1 MKTRFKYRRIV
12 LTVMLI
18 IALFPVGI
26 TFSKYIYDYVKYYIM
41 EANNFYFN
49 SDKLEDK
56 GITYNINNWGGV
68 ESFNI
73 QFELNNHKNNL
84 LTSDSDIAYNLNII
98 CDGDIQCSI
107 SNDSGIIYKDEK
119 TVSYDVMVNPLRVFD
134 AGESVNV
141 KIEATSSSPYV
152 KSLSGNFVI
161 TVGKK
166 GVSYEIVD
174 EPFRPYFMFNITNV
188 IDSYTVIK
196 EFDNYKVGDVI
207 SILAYRNL
215 SEDNKKNCVSA
226 TITLEFDPNKVVID
240 TTSNIINNSLITN
253 SLVNGVSYVSKIK
266 FNVDATSSTS
276 IRFYKKDKSIDYTYP
291 YVNNTSI
298 ISFDVEMQV
307 KK

>member
-1 MKTRFKYRRIV
+1 MKARFKYRRIV
-12 LTVMLI
+12 LIVMLI

-84 LTSDSDIAYNLNII
+84 LTSDSDIAYDLNII

-119 TVSYDVMVNPLRVFD
+119 TVSYDVIVNPLRVFD

-141 KIEATSSSPYV
+141 KIEAISSSPYV
-152 KSLSGNFVI
+152 KTLSGNFVI

-188 IDSYTVIK
+188 IDNYTVIK

-207 SILAYRNL
+207 SATVYKNL
-215 SEDNKKNCVSA
+215 SDDNKKNCVSA

-298 ISFDVEMQV
+298 ISFDVEM
-307 KK
+307 

>member
-1 MKTRFKYRRIV
+1 MKARFKYRRIV
-12 LTVMLI
+12 LTIMLI

-84 LTSDSDIAYNLNII
+84 LTSDSDIAYNLNVI
-98 CDGDIQCSI
+98 CDDDIQCSI

-119 TVSYDVMVNPLRVFD
+119 TVSYDVIVNPLRVFD
-134 AGESVNV
+134 TGESVNI
-141 KIEATSSSPYV
+141 KIEAISSSPYV
-152 KSLSGNFVI
+152 KTLSGNFVI

-174 EPFRPYFMFNITNV
+174 EPFQPYFMFNITNV

-196 EFDNYKVGDVI
+196 DFDNYKVGDVI
-207 SILAYRNL
+207 STTVYKSL
-215 SEDNKKNCVSA
+215 SDVNKKNCVSA
-226 TITLEFDPNKVVID
+226 VITLEFDPNKVVID

-298 ISFDVEMQV
+298 ISFDVEM
-307 KK
+307 

>member
-1 MKTRFKYRRIV
+1 MKARFKYRRII
-12 LTVMLI
+12 LIVMLI
-18 IALFPVGI
+18 IALFPVGV
-26 TFSKYIYDYVKYYIM
+26 TFSKYIYDKIKYYIL
-41 EANNFYFN
+41 EANHFYFN

-68 ESFNI
+68 DSFNI

-84 LTSDSDIAYNLNII
+84 LTSDSDIAYDISVV
-98 CDGDIQCSI
+98 CDNDVQCSI

-119 TVSYDVMVNPLRVFD
+119 TVSYDVIVNPLRVFD
-134 AGESVNV
+134 TGESVNV

-152 KSLSGNFVI
+152 KTLSGDFVI

-174 EPFRPYFMFNITNV
+174 EPFQPYFMFNITNV
-188 IDSYTVIK
+188 IDKYTVIK

-207 SILAYRNL
+207 SISTYRDL
-215 SEDNKKNCVSA
+215 SDSNKKNCISA
-226 TITLEFDPNKVVID
+226 IITLEFDPNKVVID
-240 TTSNIINNSLITN
+240 TTSNIINNSEITN
-253 SLVNGVSYVSKIK
+253 TFVNGVSYVSKIK
-266 FNVDATSSTS
+266 FNVEATSSTS

-291 YVNNTSI
+291 YVNDTSI

-307 KK
+307 R